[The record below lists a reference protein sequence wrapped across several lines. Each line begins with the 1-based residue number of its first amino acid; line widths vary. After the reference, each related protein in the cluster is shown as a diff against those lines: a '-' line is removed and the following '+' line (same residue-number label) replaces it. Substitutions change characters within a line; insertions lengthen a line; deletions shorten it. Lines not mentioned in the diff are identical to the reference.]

1 MNLLFLY
8 KILHNFID
16 CCSLLSQINF
26 CVGKHSIT
34 TCSKNLFYLSTPR
47 TDFLKFS
54 PLNNMLNIS
63 NSVGDLVDLFS
74 CSIEVLKSLD
84 LSDI

>member
-8 KILHNFID
+8 KILHNLID

-34 TCSKNLFYLSTPR
+34 TRSKNLFYGVIKKDGLSWLQWVV
-47 TDFLKFS
+47 F
-54 PLNNMLNIS
+54 
-63 NSVGDLVDLFS
+63 
-74 CSIEVLKSLD
+74 
-84 LSDI
+84 